1 MNPITL
7 SEVIAM
13 DHKFDQ
19 AEYIRQ
25 YQRENRIEKKVTFN
39 RNNPD
44 DMALLEWLQSRPDG
58 MVHYIKTLIRSDM
71 ISHLTAG
78 E

>member
-1 MNPITL
+1 MEI
-7 SEVIAM
+7 
-13 DHKFDQ
+13 KFDQ
-19 AEYIRQ
+19 AEYIKK
-25 YQRENRIEKKVTFN
+25 YHREQRIEKKVTFN